1 MIQQTSE
8 REDEVADLSAIMLLL
23 WRRRIWIISS
33 VILCAVALGVVS
45 FLMTRTY
52 RAEVLLIPASAERSS
67 MSNALSSA
75 LGQLGGLASLAGLN
89 ASGSGSDTQEALAVL
104 RSRQFTVDFVNDLRL
119 MPDIFADKWDA
130 SAGKWRSA
138 QPTAAKAYRVF
149 DKQIRSVIQDKKT
162 GLITVQIDWSN
173 REKAAIWAN
182 ELVAKLNSEMRG
194 RAIEKSEANLA
205 YLEKELGGTSVMAT
219 REAIGHLIEAQINQR
234 MVASVNQ
241 EFAFRVVDKA
251 SIPDANDPVS
261 PRRVLMTLGGAILGG
276 IVGTIIVLSI
286 GSR

>member
-1 MIQQTSE
+1 
-8 REDEVADLSAIMLLL
+8 
-23 WRRRIWIISS
+23 
-33 VILCAVALGVVS
+33 
-45 FLMTRTY
+45 MTRTY